1 MKRQRGSALLMVLWA
16 LALLGLIMAGV
27 VDTLRLENRQSAF
40 ALQQTHG
47 RLAAQAGL
55 ALTIQGLLAYPPRMV
70 ADGRAYS
77 IPFEQTRLEIRVGS
91 ERGKLDLK
99 FAMPESFALLAHR
112 LGATSEQARQWSQ
125 SLRQLR
131 SVGQL
136 TALEQLQQFPQMDAR
151 LYQRLLPHITLW
163 SGLTEPDPDVA
174 TPTLLTLL
182 NLSPPNIAI
191 PRGPESVVNVHVL
204 ATSDNQVSAS
214 LQAVVFLS
222 PQGGGQ
228 QPHRVLRWKE

>member
-1 MKRQRGSALLMVLWA
+1 
-16 LALLGLIMAGV
+16 MAGV

-40 ALQQTHG
+40 SLQQAHA

-55 ALTIQGLLAYPPRMV
+55 ALTIQGLLAYPPYMV
-70 ADGRAYS
+70 ADGRVYS
-77 IPFEQTRLEIRVGS
+77 IPFEQTRLDIRVGS

-125 SLRQLR
+125 SLRRQR

-136 TALEQLQQFPQMDAR
+136 TALEQLQQLPQMDAR
-151 LYQRLLPHITLW
+151 LYEHLLPHITLW
-163 SGLTEPDPDVA
+163 SGLTEPDPDAA
-174 TPTLLTLL
+174 TPALLTLL
-182 NLSPPNIAI
+182 KLSPSKSAVQ
-191 PRGPESVVNVHVL
+191 RGPESVVNVHVL
-204 ATSDNQVSAS
+204 ATTDNQVSAS